1 MPDIAPPP
9 ETLVATSYL
18 RLLLKQLPLPQDEV
32 EHLLAEGGVD
42 PEALLRLNS
51 HIALERYVGLLG
63 EILRRIDDPGLA
75 LRTGQQLHIA
85 THGPIGIAAY
95 TSSTL
100 GEALSTI
107 ARFYSIR
114 GQFID
119 IRLATAGSD
128 LLLEVSLRGD
138 FGALGLFLLEA
149 FLASAQSGIE
159 FITGAPPAGARLD
172 LGYPA
177 PPHAALYH
185 DFFHMPVH
193 FGRERTVVTLPLA
206 LLQTPSLH
214 ADPVLK
220 LQAEQQCE
228 QLFRDLQLVYSSATS
243 RVVSLLRNN
252 PGKLWTAADVAG
264 VLGLSERT
272 LMRRLKEEG
281 QGYQQLL
288 DAELERQARI
298 HLQDPRHTAESLALT
313 LGYTDLSGFRRA
325 FKRWFG
331 VSLREFQAQRGA
343 DAGR

>member
-1 MPDIAPPP
+1 MPEFTPPP
-9 ETLVATSYL
+9 ETLVATAYL
-18 RLLLKQLPLPQDEV
+18 RLLLKQLPLPPDEV
-32 EHLLAEGGVD
+32 ERLLTAGGID
-42 PEALLRLNS
+42 PEELFRLNS

-63 EILRRIDDPGLA
+63 DILQRIDDPGLA

-119 IRLATAGSD
+119 IRLGTAGGD
-128 LLLEVSLRGD
+128 LLFEVSLRGQFD
-138 FGALGLFLLEA
+138 AIGLFLLEA
-149 FLASAQSGIE
+149 FLASAQSGME
-159 FITGAPPAGARLD
+159 FITGSPPAGARLD
-172 LGYPA
+172 IGYPA
-177 PPHAALYH
+177 PAHAQLYH
-185 DFFHMPVH
+185 DFFHMPVR
-193 FGRERTVVTLPLA
+193 FGQERTVLTLPLA

-228 QLFRDLQLVYSSATS
+228 QLFRDLQLVNSSATS

-252 PGKLWTAADVAG
+252 PGRLWTAADVAG

-281 QGYQQLL
+281 QGYQPLL

-313 LGYTDLSGFRRA
+313 LGYSDLSGFRRA

-331 VSLREFQAQRGA
+331 VSLREFQAQR
-343 DAGR
+343 DAAGKA

>member
-1 MPDIAPPP
+1 MPELAPPP

-42 PEALLRLNS
+42 AEELFRLNS

-63 EILRRIDDPGLA
+63 KILRRIDDPGLA

-119 IRLATAGSD
+119 IHLATSGGD
-128 LLLEVSLRGD
+128 LQLEVSLRGD
-138 FGALGLFLLEA
+138 FGDLGLFLLEA

-159 FITGAPPAGARLD
+159 FITGASPAGARLD

-177 PPHAALYH
+177 PAHAALYH
-185 DFFHMPVH
+185 DFFHIPVR
-193 FGRERTVVTLPLA
+193 FNQPRTVVSLPLA

-252 PGKLWTAADVAG
+252 PGKLWTVADVAG

-331 VSLREFQAQRGA
+331 VSLREFQAQRDREA
-343 DAGR
+343 

>member
-1 MPDIAPPP
+1 MSDLAPPP

-18 RLLLKQLPLPQDEV
+18 RLLLKQLPLPLDEV
-32 EHLLAEGGVD
+32 ERLLAEGGVD
-42 PEALLRLNS
+42 PEELFRLNS
-51 HIALERYVGLLG
+51 HIALERYVDLLG
-63 EILRRIDDPGLA
+63 KILRRIDDPGLA
-75 LRTGQQLHIA
+75 LRTGQHLHIA

-119 IRLATAGSD
+119 IQLASSGSD
-128 LLLEVSLRGD
+128 LQLEVSLRGD
-138 FGALGLFLLEA
+138 YGILGPFLLEA

-159 FITGAPPAGARLD
+159 FITGSPLKGARLD

-185 DFFHMPVH
+185 DFFHMPVR
-193 FGRERTVVTLPLA
+193 FGQPRTVVTMPLA

-331 VSLREFQAQRGA
+331 VSLREFQAQR
-343 DAGR
+343 DREE